1 MTGSGQSTPQQV
13 PGVGGPPPP
22 AKPRGISVRTKIT
35 VALAAAGVVGG
46 AAWAGTAVIGR
57 PTAPVAQVQLESTS
71 SAGTSPFMSP
81 VGVDRSDLSPPAGST
96 GDFSGDTPGLFADN
110 GDKPS
115 CDAPAL
121 TAALGSDPVKAA
133 AWAEALGIR
142 TEETAAYVATLTPV
156 VLRSD
161 TAVTSHGYENGSFS
175 AYPAVLQAGTAV
187 FVNGHGEP
195 RVKCFSGNPLTE
207 STSPAQATYV
217 GPGWGHFQPSSVS
230 VIRPAPAVINNYVVI
245 DVEHGRPASRPGK
258 PPWNGGG
265 GNGKPGGNG
274 APTPNPVLEAKA
286 KEAAARAEQAAK
298 EAAAAR
304 AIADD
309 KQTAARIFATEA
321 RNRADAD
328 AAKLIELQQAG
339 QAAGRA
345 QQARDAA
352 LAAALAAP
360 ADAAKQ
366 AAFRLADTEFQ
377 KSLAV
382 FADKANERAATSA
395 AAAKAKAEAEEKAN
409 QAKFAE
415 AAARSAEGTRKAA
428 EDEAK
433 KAKEAAEAAARGG
446 RKAPAA
452 VANEVAGIAP
462 GIATQDGTPAE
473 VDEQVTDPAV
483 GVEGAEQGTAG
494 EPGTAT
500 DQNPAPGQGEQPLD
514 GEAPQVDEAGKPG
527 SPGAPEQQVQ
537 PDGDTEPT
545 EAGR

>member
-1 MTGSGQSTPQQV
+1 MTGSGQPTPQQV
-13 PGVGGPPPP
+13 PGVDGPPSP
-22 AKPRGISVRTKIT
+22 AKPRGISARTKIT
-35 VALAAAGVVGG
+35 VALAAVGVVGG
-46 AAWAGTAVIGR
+46 AAWAGSTLIER
-57 PTAPVAQVQLESTS
+57 PTAPVAQVQLEPTS
-71 SAGTSPFMSP
+71 SAGSSPFMSP
-81 VGVDRSDLSPPAGST
+81 VGVDRSDLSPPAGSA
-96 GDFSGDTPGLFADN
+96 GDFSGDTPGLFAEN
-110 GDKPS
+110 GDEPS

-121 TAALGSDPVKAA
+121 TADLSADPVKAA

-187 FVNGHGEP
+187 FINGHGEP

-217 GPGWGHFQPSSVS
+217 GPGWGHFQPASVT
-230 VIRPAPAVINNYVVI
+230 VIHPAPIVIGNYVVI

-258 PPWNGGG
+258 PPWTGEGG
-265 GNGKPGGNG
+265 GNGNPGGGNPGGGNG
-274 APTPNPVLEAKA
+274 APTPNPALEAKA

-298 EAAAAR
+298 DAAAAR

-321 RNRADAD
+321 RNLADAD
-328 AAKLIELQQAG
+328 AAKLTELQEAG
-339 QAAGRA
+339 QAAGTAR
-345 QQARDAA
+345 QARDAA

-360 ADAAKQ
+360 TDAAKQ

-382 FADKANERAATSA
+382 FAGKAKERAATSA

-415 AAARSAEGTRKAA
+415 AAARSAEGTTKAA

-446 RKAPAA
+446 RKNAARA
-452 VANEVAGIAP
+452 VANEVTGDAGIAP
-462 GIATQDGTPAE
+462 GTAAQDGTPAE
-473 VDEQVTDPAV
+473 VDGQVTDPAAV
-483 GVEGAEQGTAG
+483 VERAGQGTSG
-494 EPGTAT
+494 E
-500 DQNPAPGQGEQPLD
+500 PAPGRSEGEQPLD
-514 GEAPQVDEAGKPG
+514 GVEV
-527 SPGAPEQQVQ
+527 PEQQVQ